1 MTFATIYT
9 RWINSAGLGL
19 QPQGGPPRGI
29 RTGCWEVDRSVGSS
43 WGYTTTERIHS
54 VNETI
59 GYLVDTVSKNGN
71 LLLNVS
77 PMADGTIPQE
87 QQSTLLGVG
96 KWLEVNGEAIY
107 DTHSWIRFQ
116 EAGEQRIHFTVK
128 QDALYAIVLNGGP
141 SADLALASLST
152 DQASLGK
159 VATVSLLG
167 SQEPVRFTQDQN
179 GLSVKRPNSAPVGS
193 PFTLKITG
201 LKMNPPTATASGN
214 PLPEAMAL

>member
-43 WGYTTTERIHS
+43 WGYTTTE
-54 VNETI
+54 
-59 GYLVDTVSKNGN
+59 
-71 LLLNVS
+71 
-77 PMADGTIPQE
+77 
-87 QQSTLLGVG
+87 
-96 KWLEVNGEAIY
+96 
-107 DTHSWIRFQ
+107 
-116 EAGEQRIHFTVK
+116 RIHFTVK